1 MSEERADALSLATEA
16 TDPTI
21 IDPRAT
27 IRADQGGS
35 FDESSLPTLP
45 FEGVGAE
52 FERLGILGSGG
63 MGIVERALQRSLDRE
78 VAIKQAKDPNPRMRA
93 AMMREAR
100 IAGRLEHPSIVPVH
114 ALGHDERGE
123 AVIVMK
129 KVTGAS
135 WHELLQD
142 PEHVLWADGDRLLRN
157 LEIVI
162 AVCRALELAHARG
175 WIHRDLKAENVMLG
189 EFGEVYVLDW
199 GIAVRVEEAA
209 AGDAAFGGT
218 PAYMAP
224 EMAAGGVLTPETDV
238 YLLGGMLYE
247 ALCGQAPND
256 APTPRQMM
264 AKVLIDRSPRRPP
277 RTPPELQDIVAKAM
291 AYHPADRHP
300 SVAAFRAALGEF
312 VVHRDAL
319 QIAGRAEAL
328 LERVRDDETE
338 DPRADLIEAR
348 SSFRSALSLWEGS
361 ERLREGLDECLDA
374 LCERELADHNPIAA
388 ASWAAQRSEPNEALE
403 ARIETAR
410 AQQDSEAREL
420 ETLRDEA
427 AERDLAEWVW
437 NHRTRIWLYA
447 LSFVL
452 VGFGGGVSLRAGY
465 WNLGYLE
472 LGLIHVFFTVATLIS
487 VRIGAGTNA
496 MSRKMA
502 SVMVLASLSP
512 FTSMALAYGL
522 DLTAAQSMPLDLFL
536 KAGGTVILGLFVLP
550 AFLPGAIVLGITA
563 GLQVLFP
570 SYPLEIAAAGLS
582 SSFVYLAYG
591 LTRLQRS

>member
-1 MSEERADALSLATEA
+1 MGEEGSEALTLAAAA

-21 IDPRAT
+21 VDPRAT

-35 FDESSLPTLP
+35 FDESTLPTLP
-45 FEGVGAE
+45 FEGEGAE
-52 FERLGILGSGG
+52 FERLGILGAGG
-63 MGIVERALQRSLDRE
+63 MGVVERALQRSLDRE
-78 VAIKQAKDPNPRMRA
+78 VAIKQAKDPNPRMRS

-114 ALGHDERGE
+114 ALGHDDRGE

-142 PEHVLWADGDRLLRN
+142 PEHELWGDGDRLLRN

-162 AVCRALELAHARG
+162 AVCRAMELAHARG
-175 WIHRDLKAENVMLG
+175 WIHRDLKSENVMLG
-189 EFGEVYVLDW
+189 EFGETYVLDW
-199 GIAVRVEEAA
+199 GIAVRVDEAA
-209 AGDAAFGGT
+209 AGEATFGGT

-224 EMAAGGVLTPETDV
+224 EMAAGSVLTPRTDV

-247 ALCGQAPND
+247 ALSGQAPND

-291 AYHPADRHP
+291 AYKPEDRYQ
-300 SVAAFRAALGEF
+300 SVAELRAALGEF

-328 LERVRDDETE
+328 LAAVEDGESE
-338 DPRADLIEAR
+338 DPRGDLVEAR
-348 SSFRSALSLWEGS
+348 SSFRSALSLWKGS
-361 ERLREGLDECLDA
+361 ARLREGLDHCLDA
-374 LCERELADHNPIAA
+374 LCERELADQNPIAA
-388 ASWAAQRSEPNEALE
+388 AAWAAQRSVPNEALD
-403 ARIETAR
+403 ARIEGAR
-410 AQQDSEAREL
+410 ERQDREAREL
-420 ETLRDEA
+420 VSLRDEA
-427 AERDLAEWVW
+427 AERDLAEWVR

-447 LSFVL
+447 LSFII
-452 VGFGGGVSLRAGY
+452 VGGAGGFLLRAGY
-465 WNLGYLE
+465 WTLGWLE
-472 LGLIHVFFTVATLIS
+472 LGLIHACFTLATLIS
-487 VRIGAGTNA
+487 VRIRAGTNA

-502 SVMVLASLSP
+502 GVMILAALSP

-522 DLTAAQSMPLDLFL
+522 GLTAAQSLPLDLFL
-536 KAGGTVILGLFVLP
+536 KGGGTVILGLFVLP
-550 AFLPGAIVLGITA
+550 AFVPGAIILGVTA
-563 GLQVLFP
+563 GLQVVFTD
-570 SYPLEIAAAGLS
+570 YPLELQAAGLS
-582 SSFVYLAYG
+582 ASFLYLAYG
-591 LTRLQRS
+591 LTRLQS